1 MEISSPAVKTNKRNR
16 KPSIKTNEMY
26 KSAIEACTGTV
37 TDLSRRLDI
46 THGSVSIYLDKYPEM
61 RELLAKKRMS
71 NVELAEDVLFR
82 HLDCEDPKISQ
93 DSAKYIAGRL
103 GKNRG
108 WTEKTETEI
117 SGTMNSTIDL
127 SLITMCDA
135 YNESNSKSTKGDKSS
150 DKE

>member
-1 MEISSPAVKTNKRNR
+1 MVKRKARTHKTHIITIKMYEQAVED
-16 KPSIKTNEMY
+16 S
-26 KSAIEACTGTV
+26 TGTI
-37 TDLSRRLDI
+37 TDVSRRLNI
-46 THGSVSIYLDKYPEM
+46 THGAVSHYLEKHPNIRD
-61 RELLAKKRMS
+61 LLSKKRMS
-71 NVELAEDVLFR
+71 NVERAEDVLFR

-103 GKNRG
+103 GKKRG

-117 SGTMNSTIDL
+117 SGSMNSTVDL